1 MFLTSA
7 SIHRPVTVTV
17 IFIAVSL
24 LGIFAFT
31 NLGVN
36 LLPNVN
42 LPHLIVQTS
51 FQNAMP
57 EEVEKQITEPLE
69 SAVGTVTGVKKVT
82 SVSKEGVSVISVDFV
97 WGTDMKYALLSL
109 REKLDNMSF
118 ALPKEAGRPTIIRS
132 DPSSSP
138 IMTLVLS
145 YKNESLLTGLKT
157 VDVRG
162 EKKEARSEKF
172 SDESNNSLLTLH
184 PSSINPHP
192 SSIIKYPASNIQ
204 YPVSSIQY
212 LDHNS
217 PPEDIKRLTDL
228 KEAGRVIFK
237 RRLEQIEGIAQA
249 IITGGLERE
258 ILINADPVKL
268 NSLDLTFEDLT
279 TALKNANLNMPAGS
293 IMKGLFRYSL
303 RTMGEYKTV
312 DDIKKTVVKRNSNGS
327 TILIEDVANV
337 NENFKE
343 REGLTR
349 FNGNESVGILIYK
362 QPDANTV
369 TISQEVKSTLESL
382 KKDYPDYSL
391 LVVSDQSGFIEN
403 AISNV
408 KQEIYYGGILAVIVL
423 FFFLGNIRHILII
436 GITIPSSLII
446 TILLLYLFDINF
458 NIISLGGLA
467 VGVGMLLDNAIIV
480 IENNTRY
487 RELGLNNRLAVI
499 KGTMEVSMPIVAS
512 TLTTIAVF
520 LPLIFVKG
528 IVSELFRDES
538 LAIAFSLATS
548 IITALTLI
556 PMLDSRDHFRLIKD
570 PSKFSKGYL
579 EILKPLNTGL
589 VKRIIWWFKLPFKIL
604 FKSLVLTLGLIY
616 IKTGQII
623 SPRLNYFFKS
633 VDKILEKLI
642 DKYEKLLEWSLA
654 NKRKVLLLTGGLI
667 LITVLAAIDMKKE
680 FIPKGAAEEFIVD
693 IEYPAGTSLR
703 GNAELTSKIENAVLK
718 TPHVKDLVSNIGRV
732 NEFDFMN
739 KEQISVNKTNLII
752 KLDSYENYYSVHES
766 LRKTFSSVKGIKYA
780 FKDVKTSYS
789 ILINPSEND
798 LAVKIKNKD
807 LDKAF
812 DKAGIIIDRISKE
825 KIEGLKEFR
834 IGLERGTPEY
844 SITINREKCLAYG
857 VSISSAANQI
867 VSLVKGNIAAYFS
880 DFDKKIGINVKT
892 GEDDRNDLE
901 KVLSNYVKGTNSK
914 AKLRDLVDYKFGFN
928 YNEIWREDQAR
939 TLYLYASLD
948 NGNLEKVIKQIEN
961 TIASIPKSP
970 EEIITVGG
978 VNEEIGSAFSAL
990 YAALIISVLLMF
1002 IVLASEFE
1010 SVVFPFVILFS
1021 VPLGL
1026 IGGILLLYIFG
1037 ESISVI
1043 SLMGLII
1050 LVGIADNDAVVKVE
1064 FIMRKREEGLSIHDA
1079 IVAAGKD
1086 RFRPI
1091 VMNSFTVIFG
1101 MIPMMIGIGAATQLR
1116 VSLSLAVVGGLVSST
1131 FLTLL
1136 IIPVLYT
1143 YAEKFSKK
1151 KFVK

>member
-1 MFLTSA
+1 M
-7 SIHRPVTVTV
+7 SISSLSIRRPITITV
-17 IFIAVSL
+17 IFVAVSL
-24 LGIFAFT
+24 LGIFAFS

-42 LPHLIVQTS
+42 LPHLMIQTTYP
-51 FQNAMP
+51 NAMP

-97 WGTDMKYALLSL
+97 WGTDMKFALLSL

-138 IMTLVLS
+138 ILTLVLTTA
-145 YKNESLLTGLKT
+145 KNVRRKT
-157 VDVRG
+157 EN
-162 EKKEARSEKF
+162 EKPSKKYPE
-172 SDESNNSLLTLH
+172 
-184 PSSINPHP
+184 SSIQHP
-192 SSIIKYPASNIQ
+192 VTSIQ
-204 YPVSSIQY
+204 YPARLDSTDESERASSSPRLTQVEAGIQY
-212 LDHNS
+212 VDHS
-217 PPEDIKRLTDL
+217 SDPADIEKLITL
-228 KEAGRVIFK
+228 KEAGRVVFK
-237 RRLEQIEGIAQA
+237 RRLEQIEGVAQA

-258 ILINADPVKL
+258 ILIKADPVKL
-268 NSLDLTFEDLT
+268 NSLNLTFDEVT
-279 TALKNANLNMPAGS
+279 NALKGANLNMPAGS

-303 RTMGEYKTV
+303 RTLGEYKTV
-312 DDIKKTVVKRNSNGS
+312 DDIKRTVVKKNSNGS
-327 TILIEDVANV
+327 TILVEDIAEVV
-337 NENFKE
+337 ENFKE

-369 TISQEVKSTLESL
+369 TISNAIKETISSL

-391 LVVSDQSGFIEN
+391 LIVSDQSGFIEN

-423 FFFLGNIRHILII
+423 FFFLANIRHILII
-436 GITIPSSLII
+436 GVTIPASLII

-499 KGTMEVSMPIVAS
+499 KGTKEVAMPIVAS

-520 LPLIFVKG
+520 LPLIFIKG

-548 IITALTLI
+548 VVTALTLI
-556 PMLDSRDHFRLIKD
+556 PMLDSRESFRLISN
-570 PSKFSKGYL
+570 PSKYTIGFL
-579 EILKPLNTGL
+579 EITKPERMSLFRKIFYWIKFPFKLVFKSFVYLFAIVYLKIGKLLKP
-589 VKRIIWWFKLPFKIL
+589 
-604 FKSLVLTLGLIY
+604 
-616 IKTGQII
+616 
-623 SPRLNYFFKS
+623 RLEYFFKRS
-633 VDKILEKLI
+633 DKFLEYLI
-642 DKYEKLLEWSLA
+642 EKYELLLEWSLN
-654 NKRKVLLLTGGLI
+654 NKKKVLLITGGLI
-667 LITVLAAIDMKKE
+667 VITALAAIEMKKE
-680 FIPKGAAEEFIVD
+680 FIPKGAAEEFIID
-693 IEYPAGTSLR
+693 LEYPAGTSLR
-703 GNAELTSKIENAVLK
+703 GNAELTSKIERAVHAV
-718 TPHVKDLVSNIGRV
+718 PHVKAVVSNIGRV

-739 KEQISVNKTNLII
+739 KEQISVNKTNLIV
-752 KLDSYENYYSVHES
+752 KLDSYENYYDVHS
-766 LRKTFSSVKGIKYA
+766 ALRKTFSSVKGIKYA
-780 FKDVKTSYS
+780 FKDIKTSYS
-789 ILINPSEND
+789 LLINPSEND
-798 LAVKIKNKD
+798 IAVKIKNKD

-812 DKAGIIIDRISKE
+812 NKAETVVKAINKA
-825 KIEGLKEFR
+825 KIEGVKELR

-844 SITINREKCLAYG
+844 TISINREKCLAAG
-857 VSISSAANQI
+857 INVSTAANQI
-867 VSLVKGNIAAYFS
+867 VNLVKGNVATYFS
-880 DFDKKIGINVKT
+880 DFDKKVGINLRT
-892 GEDDRNDLE
+892 TESNRDDLE
-901 KVLSNYVKGTNSK
+901 KVLSNYVQSGNSK
-914 AKLRDLVDYKFGFN
+914 VQLKDLVDYQFGFN
-928 YNEIWREDQAR
+928 YNEIWREDQSR
-939 TLYLYASLD
+939 TLYVYASLED
-948 NGNLEKVIKQIEN
+948 ADLEEAIKKIEKVI
-961 TIASIPKSP
+961 SGIPKAQ

-978 VNEEIGSAFSAL
+978 VNEEINSAFSAL
-990 YAALIISVLLMF
+990 YIALIISVLLMF
-1002 IVLASEFE
+1002 MVLASEFE
-1010 SVVFPFVILFS
+1010 SLVFPFVILFS

-1026 IGGILLLYIFG
+1026 IGGILLLYVFG
-1037 ESISVI
+1037 ESISII

-1091 VMNSFTVIFG
+1091 VMNSFTVIFA

-1116 VSLSLAVVGGLVSST
+1116 VSLSLAVIGGLISST

-1143 YAEKFSKK
+1143 YAERFSKK
-1151 KFVK
+1151 KFNR